1 MNLKLLLLKNHCI
14 KSTSESDLNKKKKRD
29 RQFWKTYLE
38 ERSIFPRNV
47 YTISDPS
54 VWITLYN
61 IPRVFPSVRYVS
73 TFSRAFIQLWE
84 AGDVHNQKISCRCG
98 GGGGEPAEWKRV
110 FQISKRVVCVTH
122 ECCYNRQRTFHAD
135 TRAGQ

>member
-1 MNLKLLLLKNHCI
+1 MNLKLLLKNHCI
-14 KSTSESDLNKKKKRD
+14 KSTSESDLNKKKKKRSPILKNLPRRKID
-29 RQFWKTYLE
+29 ISEKCIYFW
-38 ERSIFPRNV
+38 
-47 YTISDPS
+47 S

-98 GGGGEPAEWKRV
+98 GGGEPAEWKRV